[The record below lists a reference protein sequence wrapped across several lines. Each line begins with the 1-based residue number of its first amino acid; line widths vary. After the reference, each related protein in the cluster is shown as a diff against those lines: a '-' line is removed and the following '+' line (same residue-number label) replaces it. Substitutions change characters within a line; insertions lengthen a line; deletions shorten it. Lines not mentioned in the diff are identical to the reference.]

1 MTNTSGADLL
11 SLHAVRLLGFAPTE
25 AVAARFSLDPDD
37 TGTRLHAAADRGW
50 VTWSTFLEMSGWSL
64 STAGRTEGERLLAD
78 ELDASGART
87 LVEAAHHSFLPL
99 NAVVTGA
106 LTTVQLA
113 AEPSLDEET
122 RDVLLGVATTL
133 RELEDSLTTVLARF
147 GGYRGRFLTALFRA
161 DDDPAWLAGT
171 SVDSCHRVWFELHED
186 LVATLGI
193 TR

>member
-37 TGTRLHAAADRGW
+37 TEARLHAAADRGW

-87 LVEAAHHSFLPL
+87 LVESAHHSFLPL

-147 GGYRGRFLTALFRA
+147 GGYRGRVLTALFRA

>member
-1 MTNTSGADLL
+1 MTHASTPELL
-11 SLHAVRLLGFAPTE
+11 SLHGVRLLGFAPTE
-25 AVAARFSLDPDD
+25 AVAARVDLDPLD
-37 TGTRLHAAADRGW
+37 TGALLHRAAERQW

-64 STAGRTEGERLLAD
+64 STAGRTEGERLLDA
-78 ELDASGART
+78 ELEATGAREV
-87 LVEAAHHSFLPL
+87 VEAAHHSVLPL
-99 NAVVTGA
+99 HAVVTGA

-113 AEPSLDEET
+113 ASPSLDEET
-122 RDVLLGVATTL
+122 RDVLLGVAGSL
-133 RELEDSLTTVLARF
+133 RELEDSLTAVLPRF